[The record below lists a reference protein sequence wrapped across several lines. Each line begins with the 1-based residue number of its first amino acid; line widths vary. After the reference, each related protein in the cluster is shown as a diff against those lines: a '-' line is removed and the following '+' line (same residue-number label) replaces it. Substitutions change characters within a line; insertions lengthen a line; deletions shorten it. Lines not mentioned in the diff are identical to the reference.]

1 MGALYEGTRLVV
13 VTCVDPSSCGIFHVY
28 TSPFPFPSAQ
38 HASEGWQHMSQVR
51 SVKHFS
57 KGVPCD
63 FHHNNFLRHLQ
74 VLKIFSNF

>member
-1 MGALYEGTRLVV
+1 MRAVYGGTRLVV

-38 HASEGWQHMSQVR
+38 HASEGWQHMSQV
-51 SVKHFS
+51 SSAKNS
-57 KGVPCD
+57 NKGVPCD
-63 FHHNNFLRHLQ
+63 NNFLRHLQ